1 MSDRAKQFMPFAALK
16 GYYDFIYEREKISVP
31 KKELSEDECAT
42 LSAKLSAIEKG
53 QILKVIYYHDGAYV
67 KQCGMVSM
75 VDFTFRKL
83 KIVKTEID
91 FDDVYDVEKVGY

>member
-16 GYYDFIYEREKISVP
+16 GFYDIIDRREEVSVP
-31 KKELSEDECAT
+31 KKELSEDDCAA

-53 QILKVIYYHDGAYV
+53 QVLQVIYYHDGAYV
-67 KQCGMVSM
+67 KQCGCVSR

-83 KIVKTEID
+83 TLVKTEIN
-91 FDDVYDVEKVGY
+91 FDDIYDIEQID

>member
-31 KKELSEDECAT
+31 KKELSEDECAV
-42 LSAKLSAIEKG
+42 LSAKLSSIEKG
-53 QILKVIYYHDGAYV
+53 QVLKVIYYRDGEYV
-67 KQCGMVSM
+67 KQCGCVSK

-83 KIVKTEID
+83 TIIKTEID
-91 FDDVYDVEKVGY
+91 FDDVYDVEEIK